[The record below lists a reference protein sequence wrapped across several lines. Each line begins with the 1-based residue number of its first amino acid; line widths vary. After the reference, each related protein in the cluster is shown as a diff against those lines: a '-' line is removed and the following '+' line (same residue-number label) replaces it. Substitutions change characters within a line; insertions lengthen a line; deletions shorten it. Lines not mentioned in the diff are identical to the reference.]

1 MMKISYS
8 RLLTILCFVLPL
20 SFLFSCK
27 KDEAKNSGM
36 VELISFGPTGAKH
49 GDTIRFFGNNLDKVT
64 AVQFSGTNA
73 VVEQKD
79 FKQQTTELILL
90 VVPAAAEK
98 GFVTL
103 KTPSGDVVSKTQF
116 NLSVAPTISA
126 ITPPQARPGEN
137 ITITGNFLNWVNKV
151 TFARDKVVTTFV
163 SKSLNQLVVKVP
175 DDAQTGPLVLF
186 YQGTDSSFVQTT
198 DTLKVSLPT
207 ITGMSPN
214 PVKHAED
221 VTFTG
226 TNLDLTTK
234 VIFTG
239 VATPVT
245 TFVSKSATQLVVKVP
260 GAAQKGKITLEA
272 ASGIRTTS
280 SADLTITL
288 PAITTMAPN
297 PVDPGTNLTI
307 SGTNLDLVSSITFQN
322 APAVTSFVSKSATQ
336 IVVTV
341 PMGVLRGKVTF
352 GVMNST
358 VPVQSNDVLEVT
370 GAVPPPIISF
380 PIYNDAVTS
389 NWNGWIGGGWGGTS
403 NRDNAAP
410 VREGLKSIKI
420 DYVGGYGSPFQ
431 IGGANISLSSYT
443 TFKFSIYGAPGSN
456 GKSMQVKF
464 NGNNGPAYSFSVVEG
479 KWTDYAVPL
488 SSLTGVTALTEV
500 WIQELT
506 GNGGFTVYADAI
518 GLN

>member
-1 MMKISYS
+1 
-8 RLLTILCFVLPL
+8 
-20 SFLFSCK
+20 
-27 KDEAKNSGM
+27 M

-49 GDTIRFFGNNLDKVT
+49 GDTIRFFGNNLNKVT

-73 VVEQKD
+73 VVDLKD
-79 FKQQTTELILL
+79 FKQQTSELILL
-90 VVPAAAEK
+90 VIPAAAEK

-103 KTPSGDVVSKTQF
+103 KTPTGDVVSKTQF
-116 NLSVAPTISA
+116 NLKVTTTVSA

-151 TFARDKVVTTFV
+151 TFAKDKVVTTFV

-175 DDAQTGPLVLF
+175 DDAQTGPLVLS

-207 ITGMSPN
+207 ITAMAPN
-214 PVKHAED
+214 PVKHAEN
-221 VTFTG
+221 VTLTG

-234 VIFTG
+234 VIFAG
-239 VATPVT
+239 VAAPVT
-245 TFVSKSATQLVVKVP
+245 TFVSKTATQLVVKVP
-260 GAAQKGKITLEA
+260 GAAVKGKIILEA
-272 ASGIRTTS
+272 ASGVQTTS
-280 SADLTITL
+280 SADLNVML
-288 PAITTMAPN
+288 PGITTMAPN
-297 PVDPGTNLTI
+297 PVDPGMNLTI
-307 SGTNLDLVSSITFQN
+307 TGTNLDLVSSITFQN
-322 APAVTSFVSKSATQ
+322 APAITSFVSKTATQ

-341 PMGVLRGKVTF
+341 PMGVLRGKVIL

-358 VPVQSNDVLEVT
+358 VPVQSNDILEVT
-370 GAVPPPIISF
+370 GAVPPPTISF
-380 PIYNDAVTS
+380 PLYNDAVTT

-403 NRDNAAP
+403 NRDNTTP
-410 VREGLKSIKI
+410 VREGSKSIKI

-443 TFKFSIYGAPGSN
+443 TIKFSIYGAPGSN

-464 NGNNGPAYSFSVVEG
+464 NGNNGPAYGFSVVEG
-479 KWTDYAVPL
+479 KWTDYSVL
-488 SSLTGVTALTEV
+488 ISSLSGITSLNEI